1 MIYKQNISIIIE
13 LNKMK
18 EDIIMKFKNVTIKE
32 LFWLILSVVTMG
44 FCLSFLNK
52 TSFGTDPCT
61 TFNLGI
67 SKLLGLSLGNWQ
79 AIFNCILFLFV
90 FLFGRDQIGWGTLAN
105 MFLVGYSFDFFSWI
119 NGMILPNDFF
129 EPMLN
134 RILITI
140 PILGLFIIAVAI
152 YIAIQQ
158 GISPYD
164 AIPNMIDK
172 KLTNIPFKLVR
183 MGWDISVT
191 ILGVLLGE
199 KIGLITIVMA
209 FTLGPAISF
218 AEKHIV
224 AKLIRP

>member
-1 MIYKQNISIIIE
+1 
-13 LNKMK
+13 
-18 EDIIMKFKNVTIKE
+18 MKFRTITKIE
-32 LFWLILSVVTMG
+32 LFWLIISVVTMG
-44 FCLSFLNK
+44 FCLSFLNQ

-61 TFNLGI
+61 MFNLGM
-67 SKLLGLSLGNWQ
+67 SKMLGFSLGNWQ
-79 AIFNCILFLFV
+79 ALFNCVLFIFV
-90 FLFGRDQIGWGTLAN
+90 FLFAKDQIGWGTLAN

-119 NGMILPNDFF
+119 NGMILPTDFF

-140 PILGLFIIAVAI
+140 PALGIFVIAVAV

-158 GISPYD
+158 GTSPYD
-164 AIPNMIDK
+164 AMPYIIDK
-172 KLTNIPFKLVR
+172 KLTTVSFKLVR
-183 MGWDISVT
+183 MGWDIGVT

-209 FTLGPAISF
+209 FTLGPAIGF

-224 AKLIRP
+224 ARLIKK